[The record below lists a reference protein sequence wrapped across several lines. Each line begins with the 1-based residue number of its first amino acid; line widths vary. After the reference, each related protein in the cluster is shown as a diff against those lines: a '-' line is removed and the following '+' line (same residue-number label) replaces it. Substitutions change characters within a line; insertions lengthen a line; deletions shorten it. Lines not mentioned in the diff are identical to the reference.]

1 MLFKAFGGGFDP
13 IDYIELVACKDGTD
27 VRVFFE
33 TNKAGT
39 PPSWWRVYINDELTN
54 QKAEA
59 LSFKSGDVV
68 KVVHG
73 GGGGSFFP
81 SYQDFFSEI
90 RGALPRHST
99 ASYSQFAYQCSSLK
113 RVPET
118 LLYNMRGILFSPS
131 RLFEGCG
138 IDSVPKDIFSPLGTR
153 VASFNWTFSM
163 CRSLVFL
170 DEDIFANFEHIGSM
184 TGTFNNT
191 RLQNVTLRFNATTSG
206 DKLGALTNISAGR
219 LTVIVKK
226 GSQFSQALKAS
237 GNGNITIIEE

>member
-1 MLFKAFGGGFDP
+1 MLFKAFGGGFEP

-33 TNKAGT
+33 TNKTGL
-39 PPSWWRVYINDELTN
+39 PPSWWRVYINNEPTS

-59 LSFKSGDVV
+59 LNFKSGDVIR
-68 KVVHG
+68 VVHG

-90 RGALPRHST
+90 RGALPRHSQV
-99 ASYSQFAYQCSSLK
+99 SYGQFAYQCSSLK
-113 RVPET
+113 RVPDT
-118 LLYNMRGILFSPS
+118 LLYNMRGILFAPG

-138 IDSVPKDIFSPLGTR
+138 IDTVPKGIFSPLGTR
-153 VASFNWTFSM
+153 VSSFNWVFSM

-170 DEDIFANFEHIGSM
+170 EEDTFANFEHIGSM
-184 TGTFNNT
+184 TGAFNNT
-191 RLQNVTLRFNATTSG
+191 RLQGVTLRFNATTSNE
-206 DKLGALTNISAGR
+206 KLGGITNISAGR

-226 GSQFSQALKAS
+226 GTQFAQALKAS
-237 GNGNITIIEE
+237 GNVNVTIIEE